1 MPTIGGADTKHTQ
14 SIAKLK
20 AEGGFDAAVKLGEQA
35 LAALNTANVGGQVRS
50 DAQEILQAVA
60 LLASHLDG
68 VTLPGQLNVN
78 DPKSVVAHLAQGGS
92 VDSPLTVAQSK
103 KLEAHLES
111 SIKAGTDL
119 PQIAEAVK
127 NMGYGNP
134 SQESSSGLSHVGGN
148 YGSGL
153 KETVRDWFTE
163 HQPRASKDLGID
175 AMQGG
180 LQAM

>member
-1 MPTIGGADTKHTQ
+1 MPVIRGNETNHAQ

-20 AEGGFDAAVKLGEQA
+20 DAGGFDAAVQLGEQA
-35 LAALNTANVGGQVRS
+35 LAALNTANVGGKVRT
-50 DAQEILQAVA
+50 DAQEILQAVT

-68 VTLPGQLNVN
+68 VTVPGQLNVN

-92 VDSPLTVAQSK
+92 IDKPLTPAQIK
-103 KLEAHLES
+103 GLEAHLEA

-119 PQIAEAVK
+119 PQIAEAAK
-127 NMGYGNP
+127 NMTYGNP
-134 SQESSSGLSHVGGN
+134 SQDSPGGLSYAGGN

-153 KETVRDWFTE
+153 KETVRDWFEE
-163 HQPRASKDLGID
+163 HQPQASKDLGVD